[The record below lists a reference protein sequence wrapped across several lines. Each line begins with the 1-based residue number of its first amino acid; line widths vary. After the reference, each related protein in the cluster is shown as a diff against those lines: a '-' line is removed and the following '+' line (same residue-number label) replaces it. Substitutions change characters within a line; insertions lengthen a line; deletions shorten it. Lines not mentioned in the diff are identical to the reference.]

1 MCFILRFFL
10 FFFSFVI
17 CIIVHSTCFV
27 LLDKAAN
34 LYSLFCSNFS
44 RLIFR
49 IFFFFVSRKLFTS
62 DSSHIVLPLDNIPCL
77 GYPCVLCCR
86 ISTSKGLF
94 RPFYVSFFYLF
105 IVFILLLLFFVENFG
120 RLASWFPDYQGR
132 LITRGRLAA
141 AFSLMLGAL
150 SNLSS
155 DEWGKRFVI
164 NKAEAGC
171 MLFCD
176 MVMPLL
182 CMFSCLFLCVSVSL

>member
-1 MCFILRFFL
+1 MSPENYSRQIPVILYYRWITYL
-10 FFFSFVI
+10 VSVT
-17 CIIVHSTCFV
+17 H
-27 LLDKAAN
+27 A
-34 LYSLFCSNFS
+34 
-44 RLIFR
+44 
-49 IFFFFVSRKLFTS
+49 FFVAAFQ
-62 DSSHIVLPLDNIPCL
+62 LPRDYFAHFMCL
-77 GYPCVLCCR
+77 
-86 ISTSKGLF
+86 
-94 RPFYVSFFYLF
+94 FFYLF

-182 CMFSCLFLCVSVSL
+182 CVFSCLFRCVSVSL